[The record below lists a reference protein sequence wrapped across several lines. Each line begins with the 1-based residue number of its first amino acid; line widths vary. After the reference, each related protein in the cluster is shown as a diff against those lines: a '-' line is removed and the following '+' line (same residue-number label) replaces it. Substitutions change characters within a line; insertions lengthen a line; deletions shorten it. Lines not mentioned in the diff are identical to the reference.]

1 MQQAGAVLRD
11 EIKHSRTDLVSKVGL
26 VEILLGK
33 QCHQLLKLAFNVLH
47 KQKGN
52 NNVLYIKKKLTLQR
66 DGKIPQTLNGSNSFL
81 YCREPVWPHDKA
93 VGW

>member
-1 MQQAGAVLRD
+1 MQQATGSGAVLRD
-11 EIKHSRTDLVSKVGL
+11 EIKHSGTDLVRKVGL

-52 NNVLYIKKKLTLQR
+52 SNVLYFIFVTL
-66 DGKIPQTLNGSNSFL
+66 
-81 YCREPVWPHDKA
+81 
-93 VGW
+93 